1 MDTDSFIVCIKAE
14 DIYKDI
20 VDDVETG
27 FDTSNYEL
35 KCNSINKPL
44 SKGKNEKVIRL
55 MKCDLGGKSIK
66 DKKAKVTKRRVI
78 KREFKFENFKNCLEA
93 T

>member
-1 MDTDSFIVCIKAE
+1 MDTDSFIVYIKAE
-14 DIYKDI
+14 DIYEDI

-55 MKCDLGGKSIK
+55 MKCDLGGKSIE